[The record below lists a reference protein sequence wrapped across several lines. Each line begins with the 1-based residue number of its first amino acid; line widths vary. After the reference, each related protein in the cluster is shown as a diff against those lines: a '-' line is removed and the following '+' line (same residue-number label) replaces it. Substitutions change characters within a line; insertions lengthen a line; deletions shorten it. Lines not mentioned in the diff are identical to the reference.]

1 MIDEMLDE
9 IMAYEYHDN
18 IKAKHRKTRKAKRK
32 TQNRHN
38 HFGYFIGKTASTYG
52 KEMLHRYNRR
62 VRDLDLISSD
72 YYKHIKFS
80 FSSIL
85 WDMT

>member
-1 MIDEMLDE
+1 MEEIIEE
-9 IMAYEYHDN
+9 IMAYEDHEE
-18 IKAKHRKTRKAKRK
+18 IKNKFRKSRKAKRK
-32 TQNRHN
+32 SQNIHN
-38 HFGYFIGKTASTYG
+38 HFGYYIGKTASTYG

-62 VRDLDLISSD
+62 VRELDIASSD
-72 YYKHIKFS
+72 YYKHTKYS